1 MSNSMFYPCSTTR
14 AEGSRKM
21 IALQHR
27 SSSTPAG
34 TSRRG
39 GVFAALQVWLERRE
53 QRRALLN
60 LSDPMLKDIGLSRA
74 DAWAEGSKPF
84 WRP

>member
-1 MSNSMFYPCSTTR
+1 
-14 AEGSRKM
+14 M

-27 SSSTPAG
+27 SPFTAAG
-34 TSRRG
+34 TARRG
-39 GVFAALQVWLERRE
+39 GFLTALQVWLERRE

-60 LSDPMLKDIGLSRA
+60 LSDAMLKDIGLSRA

-84 WRP
+84 WRM